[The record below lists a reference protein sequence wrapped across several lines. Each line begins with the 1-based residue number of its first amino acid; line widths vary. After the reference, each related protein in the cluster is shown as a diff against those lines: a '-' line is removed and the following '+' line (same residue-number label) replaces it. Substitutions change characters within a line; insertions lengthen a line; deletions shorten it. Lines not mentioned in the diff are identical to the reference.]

1 MMDIWLIFNLLLP
14 FMEVL
19 LHTYIDH
26 LRSDEDREINHHG
39 KTIKPADKEDKEDK
53 IDMEASNISHK
64 ITQVLPADSPTMI
77 DLDLV
82 SWNEKTQVKVLKRLY
97 SKLDVDLRAT
107 KNEIK
112 PKRCMRFA
120 IAIVC
125 NPIAYNII

>member
-1 MMDIWLIFNLLLP
+1 
-14 FMEVL
+14 MEVL

-39 KTIKPADKEDKEDK
+39 KTIKPADKEDKM
-53 IDMEASNISHK
+53 DMEASNISISQK

-82 SWNEKTQVKVLKRLY
+82 SRNEKTQVKALKRLY

-112 PKRCMRFA
+112 LKRCMRFA
-120 IAIVC
+120 IV
-125 NPIAYNII
+125 YN